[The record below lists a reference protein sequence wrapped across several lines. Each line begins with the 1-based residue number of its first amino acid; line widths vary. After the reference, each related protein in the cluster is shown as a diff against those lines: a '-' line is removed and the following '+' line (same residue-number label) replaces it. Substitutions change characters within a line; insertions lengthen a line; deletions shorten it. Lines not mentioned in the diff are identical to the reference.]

1 MATVNVMLEIRHLVR
16 TFGDLTAVNDVS
28 FTVRPGAVTG
38 FVGGNGAGKTTTMR
52 MILGVL
58 APTSGEVLWNGEP
71 ITRKARASFGYMPE
85 ERGLFPKQSVLT
97 QLVFLGELHGMS
109 GGDARTAAVA
119 LLERFGLGPRM
130 KDKLESLSLGNQQRV
145 QIAAAV
151 LANPIGLVLDEPFS
165 GLDPS
170 AVDEMFAILSEYV
183 ARDVPVLF
191 SSHQLD
197 LVERL
202 ADQVIVLAN
211 GRVVA
216 DGSVEEL
223 VNAAITR
230 HRMVCDSDL
239 GWLRGLPEI
248 AEADVHGNEASFVL
262 SRLDADQIILAEAM
276 RRGRVRSFGPLVPS
290 LSEIYRGVT
299 K

>member
-1 MATVNVMLEIRHLVR
+1 MLEIRHLVR
-16 TFGDLTAVNDVS
+16 KFGDLVAVDDVS
-28 FTVRPGAVTG
+28 FTVRPGVVTG
-38 FVGGNGAGKTTTMR
+38 FVGGNGAGKTTAMR

-71 ITRKARASFGYMPE
+71 ITREVRASFGYMPE

-109 GGDARTAAVA
+109 SGDARAAAIA
-119 LLERFGLGPRM
+119 LLERFGLHPRA

-151 LANPIGLVLDEPFS
+151 LADPIGLVLDEPFS
-165 GLDPS
+165 GLDPK

-197 LVERL
+197 LVEHL
-202 ADQVIVLAN
+202 ADHVVVLSS
-211 GRVVA
+211 GRVIA
-216 DGSVEEL
+216 DGSVEDL
-223 VNAAITR
+223 VASAISR
-230 HRMVCDSDL
+230 HHLCTDTDL
-239 GWLRGLPEI
+239 GWLRDLSQVT
-248 AEADVHGNEASFVL
+248 EADVHGTEASFVL
-262 SRLDADQIILAEAM
+262 AYPGAGQDVLAEAL
-276 RRGRVRSFGPLVPS
+276 RRGRVRSFGPVVPT
-290 LSEIYRGVT
+290 LSEVYRGVT
-299 K
+299 A